1 MCFLKLQPEAGTCR
15 DPLQNKGWKAPF
27 PPSFFSFSSLFSVRA
42 IFMLSICCA
51 PGLLQGS
58 FYWTLVSQYL
68 HLVSQFG
75 GMLPRGC
82 PSISWLRRPGGGMH
96 PGFHGAVTNRQFL
109 ADSSSTSPLHPGPAQ
124 IAHRNTPPVFLRRGL
139 FVSLGSLAWWV
150 GRLLV
155 WHASRSLWRYSQGIV
170 RTNTFSKVVG
180 YKINI

>member
-82 PSISWLRRPGGGMH
+82 PSISWLRRPGGHASWIPWGCNKQT
-96 PGFHGAVTNRQFL
+96 VL
-109 ADSSSTSPLHPGPAQ
+109 
-124 IAHRNTPPVFLRRGL
+124 
-139 FVSLGSLAWWV
+139 
-150 GRLLV
+150 GRLLLNLPTAP
-155 WHASRSLWRYSQGIV
+155 WPCTDTTQKHT
-170 RTNTFSKVVG
+170 TNLSEKRP
-180 YKINI
+180 IC